1 MQASIKFDRC
11 RATMIFSEDS
21 STLPL
26 DEFLLIQPHV
36 NLDWKVLIR
45 MKRLICIGNY

>member
-1 MQASIKFDRC
+1 VTRDKTYRNDLGL
-11 RATMIFSEDS
+11 RAPMIFSEDS

-26 DEFLLIQPHV
+26 DEFILIQRHA

-45 MKRLICIGNY
+45 MKD